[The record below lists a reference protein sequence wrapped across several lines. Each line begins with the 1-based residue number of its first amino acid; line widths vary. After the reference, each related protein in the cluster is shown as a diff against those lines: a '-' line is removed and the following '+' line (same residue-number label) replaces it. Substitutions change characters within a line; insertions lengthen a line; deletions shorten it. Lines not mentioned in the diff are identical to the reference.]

1 MEEPFQHRSDC
12 ADPDCLCQPCV
23 GDDCRAGNRAI
34 GRPDLSRR
42 SGEVFLD
49 DRPRL
54 PMTGKPLSGPPLS
67 CRRCAAFSLSPWR
80 RWCLTAGFR
89 TCFFPPDAGIRPGGC
104 PKGYGGERQRV
115 FNVWVPRVGTDYYFT
130 PGQIESSGAY
140 RKACNVFEHCE
151 LSYILTKINR
161 ISRMKK

>member
-23 GDDCRAGNRAI
+23 GDDRRAGNRAI
-34 GRPDLSRR
+34 GRPNLSRR

-89 TCFFPPDAGIRPGGC
+89 TCFFRRMRGSDREA
-104 PKGYGGERQRV
+104 V
-115 FNVWVPRVGTDYYFT
+115 
-130 PGQIESSGAY
+130 
-140 RKACNVFEHCE
+140 RKAMAESGSGYSTFGSPGWER
-151 LSYILTKINR
+151 IT
-161 ISRMKK
+161 ISRPAKLNHQEHIGKPAMYLNIASFPIF